1 MLFVEHDGAERRKR
15 QKKCGTRAYDDAGVP
30 ACGKASEGALALLL
44 ALVAVIE
51 EYGRAGEALCG
62 VAPELEGNGHFRR
75 ENKG

>member
-1 MLFVEHDGAERRKR
+1 MGRKSAERVPMMRH
-15 QKKCGTRAYDDAGVP
+15 GYLRA
-30 ACGKASEGALALLL
+30 ALLL